1 MIAPN
6 WYPGKKHLR
15 QFAMIC
21 LPAFGM
27 IGYMVY
33 HWSGSQT
40 AGWVVAA
47 FGGACFLIGLARPGA
62 VGPVYFL
69 LMSITMPIGWLVS
82 HIILRVIFY
91 GMVTPLGL
99 FFRLIGRDPLQL
111 KKPQASTFWLEHTQR
126 SDPQS
131 YFRQA

>member
-1 MIAPN
+1 MITPN
-6 WYPGKKHLR
+6 WYPGEKQLR

-33 HWSGSQT
+33 RWSGSQN
-40 AGWVVAA
+40 AGWIVAA
-47 FGGACFLIGLARPGA
+47 FGGACFLAGLARPRA

-69 LMSITMPIGWLVS
+69 LISITMPIGWLVS

-111 KKPQASTFWLEHTQR
+111 KKPQTSTFWQEHTQR